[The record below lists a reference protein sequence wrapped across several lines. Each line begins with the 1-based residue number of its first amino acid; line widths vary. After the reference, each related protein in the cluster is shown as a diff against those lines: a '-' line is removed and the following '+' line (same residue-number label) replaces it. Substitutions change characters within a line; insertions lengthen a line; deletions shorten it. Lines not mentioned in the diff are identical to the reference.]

1 MGSIIDYFNK
11 YPLLGIKGKDFKDW
25 EVVYNMLISKQHL
38 TESGRLKIISIDII
52 WMLKDYINLIFL
64 VIENN
69 LNNIMVV
76 QLACVFLC

>member
-52 WMLKDYINLIFL
+52 WILKDYINLIIFS
-64 VIENN
+64 NRK
-69 LNNIMVV
+69 
-76 QLACVFLC
+76 QFK